1 MFDYFSFPEKINQ
14 CTHHIQVVEVQS
26 TKNPTSF
33 QSRRH
38 FETS

>member
-1 MFDYFSFPEKINQ
+1 MFDYFSFQKKIIQ
-14 CTHHIQVVEVQS
+14 YARHIQVVEVRS